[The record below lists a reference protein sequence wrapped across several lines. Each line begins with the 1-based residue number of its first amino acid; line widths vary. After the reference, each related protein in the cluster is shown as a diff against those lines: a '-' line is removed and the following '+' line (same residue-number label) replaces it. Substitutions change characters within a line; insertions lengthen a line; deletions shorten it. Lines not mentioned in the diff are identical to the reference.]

1 VVHVNDNYV
10 AYDMEQNTQNDAQ
23 NVKNHA
29 QNDNKPMVTE
39 FGTRTVHNQNFS
51 KMVALPKTAL
61 ENLGENISEV
71 DVSLVQ
77 ENGIKYIRLT
87 PNLGGKTS

>member
-1 VVHVNDNYV
+1 MI
-10 AYDMEQNTQNDAQ
+10 MENNPENDAQ
-23 NVKNHA
+23 NVKNHT
-29 QNDNKPMVTE
+29 QNGNKPMVTD
-39 FGTRTVHNQNFS
+39 FGTRTIHNQNFS

-87 PNLGGKTS
+87 PNFGGKIS

>member
-1 VVHVNDNYV
+1 
-10 AYDMEQNTQNDAQ
+10 MEQNPQNDAQ

-29 QNDNKPMVTE
+29 QNGNKPMVTD
-39 FGTRTVHNQNFS
+39 FGRRAIHNQNFS

-61 ENLGENISEV
+61 ENLGDNITEV

-77 ENGIKYIRLT
+77 ENGTKYIKLV
-87 PNLGGKTS
+87 PVGGKTS